1 MIVRFSGSGWMDEH
15 REVKGEMWGSNSVD
29 PKYRH
34 TRNVGGKS
42 CSEQMKAWQ
51 QSRPSR
57 RKIFF

>member
-1 MIVRFSGSGWMDEH
+1 MDEH

-29 PKYRH
+29 LKYRH

-51 QSRPSR
+51 QSRPNR